1 MSKVILAAV
10 AAAALAI
17 GPAGPVEAKK
27 KPELTGLALQQ
38 LQSHDYEADKN
49 IVFGAVMTVL
59 QDAGYRIQAG
69 DKETGLITGIGQSS
83 KKLTWLPFVGF
94 GTSKK
99 SPVVSAYIEQMGPN
113 LTRVRLNFVMAKLK
127 ANQYGSNLGDEEAIV
142 EAEPYRD
149 AFEKIDQAV
158 FLRQSMAAPKP
169 SPEAAPSVAV
179 APATS
184 VVPTTPLNTPPAD
197 GSTGQI
203 IPPPSRAGS

>member
-1 MSKVILAAV
+1 MGRVIIAAV
-10 AAAALAI
+10 AAAALTASA
-17 GPAGPVEAKK
+17 AGPLEAKK

-38 LQSHDYEADKN
+38 LQSHDYESDKN

-69 DKETGLITGIGQSS
+69 DKDTGLITGIGQSS
-83 KKLTWLPFVGF
+83 KKLTWMPFVGF

-113 LTRVRLNFVMAKLK
+113 FTRVRLNFVMAKLK

-158 FLRQSMAAPKP
+158 FLRQSMAAPRP
-169 SPEAAPSVAV
+169 SAQVTPSVAV
-179 APATS
+179 APTPS
-184 VVPTTPLNTPPAD
+184 VVPAPPVRAPA
-197 GSTGQI
+197 GVTSTGGI
-203 IPPPSRAGS
+203 IPPSGGSGS